1 MDIRDLTIIGG
12 GPTGLA
18 AVFRAGMHEATAR
31 IIEVLPNLGGQMT
44 ALYPEKF
51 VFDVFGLPK
60 ILARDLAKNLEAQAF
75 QFNPEIHLGELAT
88 NLRYVDTD
96 RKSSA
101 DILSAPQKRGATD
114 GAKLIE
120 VTTAQGVYLSRAVII
135 TSGNGIITPRKLP
148 NERADEFEGK
158 GILYAVQRKEDFRNK
173 RVVIVGSGDS
183 AADWVLNLAEVAA
196 EITMIHRSNDF
207 AAHPASV
214 REIMQ
219 LASRGRVKVYTSTI
233 IDELH
238 GNEHLEAITIRDWRQ
253 NQHRLEL
260 DVLLPMI
267 GFKINLGPIANWG
280 IELEDKHI
288 KVDSRMRTNL
298 AGVFAAGD
306 VATFPGKI
314 KLIAT
319 GFAEAAMAVKSALEH
334 IHPEEKVKV
343 TYSST
348 SGLPA
353 ARV

>member
-1 MDIRDLTIIGG
+1 MDIRDFTIIGG

-31 IIEVLPNLGGQMT
+31 IIEVQSNLGGQMT

-51 VFDVFGLPK
+51 VADVFGLPR

-75 QFNPEIHLGELAT
+75 QFKPEIHLDELAT
-88 NLRYVDTD
+88 NLRYIE
-96 RKSSA
+96 SEE
-101 DILSAPQKRGATD
+101 
-114 GAKLIE
+114 AKLLE
-120 VTTAQGVYLSRAVII
+120 VTTTAGVYLSRAVII
-135 TSGNGIITPRKLP
+135 ASGNGIITPRKLP
-148 NERADEFEGK
+148 NERAEEFEGR
-158 GILYAVQRKEDFRNK
+158 GIVYSVQRKEDFRNR
-173 RVVIVGSGDS
+173 RVVVVGGGDS

-196 EITMIHRSNDF
+196 ELTLVHRSNDF

-219 LASRGRVKVYTSTI
+219 LANRGRVAVYTSAF

-253 NQHRLEL
+253 NQQRLEL

-267 GFKINLGPIANWG
+267 GFKINLGPLATWG
-280 IELEDKHI
+280 LELEDKHI
-288 KVDSRMRTNL
+288 KVDHRMRTNL

-306 VATFPGKI
+306 AATYDGKI

-319 GFAEAAMAVKSALEH
+319 GFAEAAMAVKSALEYV
-334 IHPEEKVKV
+334 HPNQKVKV
-343 TYSST
+343 AYSST

-353 ARV
+353 AKT

>member
-1 MDIRDLTIIGG
+1 MEIRDLTIIGG

-60 ILARDLAKNLEAQAF
+60 ILARDLVKNLEAQAL
-75 QFNPEIHLGELAT
+75 QFHPEIHLDELAT
-88 NLRYVDTD
+88 NLRHVAAEN
-96 RKSSA
+96 SA
-101 DILSAPQKRGATD
+101 DFPAAGGQGGDTR
-114 GAKLIE
+114 LIE
-120 VTTAQGVYLSRAVII
+120 VTTTRGVYLSRAVII
-135 TSGNGIITPRKLP
+135 TSGNGIISPRKLP
-148 NERADEFEGK
+148 NERADEFEGR
-158 GILYAVQRKEDFRNK
+158 GIVYSVQRKENFRNK
-173 RVVIVGSGDS
+173 RVVIVGGGDS

-196 EITMIHRSNDF
+196 EITLVHRSNDF

-238 GNEHLEAITIRDWRQ
+238 GNEHLEAITLRDWRQ

-267 GFKINLGPIANWG
+267 GFKINLGPIATWG
-280 IELEDKHI
+280 LELEDKHI
-288 KVDSRMRTNL
+288 KVDPRMRTNL

-319 GFAEAAMAVKSALEH
+319 GFAEAAMAVKSALEY
-334 IHPEEKVKV
+334 IHPSEKVKV

-353 ARV
+353 ARI

>member
-51 VFDVFGLPK
+51 VYDVFGLPK
-60 ILARDLAKNLEAQAF
+60 ILARDLAKNLEEQAL
-75 QFNPEIHLGELAT
+75 QFRPEIHLGELAA
-88 NLRYVDTD
+88 NLRYVETE
-96 RKSSA
+96 
-101 DILSAPQKRGATD
+101 

-120 VTTAQGVYLSRAVII
+120 VTTARGAYLSRAVII

-148 NERADEFEGK
+148 NERAEEFEGK
-158 GILYAVQRKEDFRNK
+158 GIVYAVQRKEDFRNQ
-173 RVVIVGSGDS
+173 RVVIVGGGDS

-207 AAHPASV
+207 AAHPSSM

-253 NQHRLEL
+253 NQQRLEL
-260 DVLLPMI
+260 DVMLPMI

-280 IELEDKHI
+280 IALEDKHI
-288 KVDSRMRTNL
+288 KVDQRMRTNL

-319 GFAEAAMAVKSALEH
+319 GFAEAAMAVKSALEY
-334 IHPEEKVKV
+334 IHPEEKVRV
-343 TYSST
+343 AYSST

-353 ARV
+353 ARA